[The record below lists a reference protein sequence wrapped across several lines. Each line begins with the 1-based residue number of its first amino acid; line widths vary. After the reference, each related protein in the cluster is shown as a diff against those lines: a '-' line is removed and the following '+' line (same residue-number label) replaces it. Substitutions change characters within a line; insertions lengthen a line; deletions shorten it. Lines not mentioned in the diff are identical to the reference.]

1 MSLIL
6 KRIGWPTAALML
18 VAALCASAAQAQPDI
33 TCNSAAL
40 GGGPITTFDFTG
52 GATVGSFVPTG
63 AFGTNNG
70 RGLLVLGNNV
80 YYTELT
86 GTGFAPTDFIRIA
99 PFNGGAGGADT
110 GALPNPRPTVGVQD
124 VAFANG
130 VLYVLTGYPSAAPEV
145 FGLDPVTGA
154 VLSGPVSIAAPAA
167 VDSDGFT
174 VLPNG
179 NFLINSGDGNC
190 IYNQFNPTT
199 GALIAAT
206 TIAAPGGA
214 GFCTGVETD
223 GTSLFFQTNDNSF
236 TKTTLSGTF
245 IASQTVAA
253 NSCEDISLDIS
264 ACAGATKA
272 IPGKP
277 NCHGKCVSFLARTHG
292 GISTAASDFGYAS
305 VEDLQDAIDAFCLKS
320 DND

>member
-1 MSLIL
+1 MSQIL
-6 KRIGWPTAALML
+6 KGNGWLMAAVMF
-18 VAALCASAAQAQPDI
+18 VVALCAATAQAQPDI
-33 TCNSAAL
+33 TCNNAAL

-52 GATVGSFVPTG
+52 GATVSSFVPTG

-70 RGLLVLGNNV
+70 RGLLVLGNKV

-86 GTGFAPTDFIRIA
+86 SGFGPTDFIRVA

-110 GALPNPRPTVGVQD
+110 GTLANPRPTTGIQD
-124 VAFANG
+124 VAFSNG
-130 VLYVLTGYPSAAPEV
+130 VMYVLTGYPSDAPEV

-154 VLSGPVSIAAPAA
+154 IVSGPVSIAAPAA

-190 IYNQFNPTT
+190 TYNQFNPTT
-199 GALIAAT
+199 GALIPAT
-206 TIAAPGGA
+206 TIVVPGGA
-214 GFCTGVETD
+214 TFCTGVESD
-223 GTSLFFQTNDNSF
+223 GTSLFFQTNDDSF
-236 TKTTLSGTF
+236 TKTTLSGTL

-253 NSCEDISLDIS
+253 NTCEDISLDIS
-264 ACAGATKA
+264 ACAGATNA
-272 IPGKP
+272 IPGKK

-292 GISTAASDFGYAS
+292 GISKATSDFGYAS

-320 DND
+320 DHE